1 MAQREGDKKQIIK
14 GLIDAVTKAVLAMEN
29 GGEATTAELVGTW
42 YKSHGYEFRHVDVDH
57 GYVWTKDGGATYS
70 IEEDD
75 LFDVQ
80 ERVIR
85 RLKGKRI
92 LDFSEHD
99 GLVEGLPYNLSFKI
113 RKAE

>member
-1 MAQREGDKKQIIK
+1 MAQREGDRKKIIK

-42 YKSHGYEFRHVDVDH
+42 YISHGYEFRHVDVDH

-70 IEEDD
+70 IEKDD

-99 GLVEGLPYNLSFKI
+99 GLVEGLLYNLSFKI

>member
-1 MAQREGDKKQIIK
+1 MP
-14 GLIDAVTKAVLAMEN
+14 VLA
-29 GGEATTAELVGTW
+29 GTW
-42 YKSHGYEFRHVDVDH
+42 YESR
-57 GYVWTKDGGATYS
+57 GATYS

-85 RLKGKRI
+85 RLKGKRV

>member
-1 MAQREGDKKQIIK
+1 
-14 GLIDAVTKAVLAMEN
+14 MED
-29 GGEATTAELVGTW
+29 GGEATIAELAGTW
-42 YKSHGYEFRHVDVDH
+42 YESRGYEFRHIDIDH

-99 GLVEGLPYNLSFKI
+99 GLWSRACRITCRSRSEKQNRPFGLPL
-113 RKAE
+113 A